1 MIKFRLFRKRKPK
14 IVRESKILR
23 MSLDKMPHVVK
34 NGTLLERYNIGLAA
48 VYIYEYEGLG
58 YYIVD
63 EPELNEQEKRL
74 YNIIMN
80 SLYYAMKPLEKEEP
94 VKYVEEQ
101 MISIAK
107 DLGIYEQVLESFD
120 KLKYYIIRDTLGY
133 GPLDVPLKDPRIED
147 ISLEGVGR
155 PVRVFHRDYSY
166 LDWLI
171 SNIIFDD
178 ESVLD
183 NTILMI
189 AHKAKKHVSTAFPIA
204 EGSLPEKHRVAITY
218 SREITPFGSS
228 ITIRKF
234 REEPFTICHLI
245 KFGTVSSL
253 MAAYWW
259 LLLENKGSVFIV
271 GEMASGK
278 SVHGHS
284 VLAAILSNKPL
295 LVTIEELWDLLSRH
309 KPVVKQGDMEYIDL
323 SDVDL
328 RILALDKGFNVSWK
342 KPKYIIRHRAP
353 RRLVKIVTE
362 SGRQIIVTEDHSLI
376 TTDGRNLYVKKP
388 LELNSGDKL
397 VVINRLELPKTTV
410 DIKQDEIL
418 KNILGDE
425 SSRVLPEG
433 NRDIIAKPELGYIL
447 GYILVQANDKT
458 SNLRIRVD
466 KNDDLVHE
474 KIKNCLD
481 SLGLKYEAVDRGV
494 SREYMLLDSSVA
506 YLLKRIVNLK
516 EELFRY
522 LFLFNREWLA
532 KFLEGIRDATK
543 SSEIVFDSEETAYKF
558 LHVLQYVGLGNSVS
572 IENVDGK
579 YVVKLD
585 SVTGSSS
592 NGPVVFENIREI
604 TMVEQ
609 SGGYVYDLEVPG
621 NETFEANTIIVHN
634 TTLLNTLATLLPPT
648 WKIVSVEDTPE
659 LRLPHIGWKPLVAR
673 HVYTLAESK
682 TEIGLFDLVKLAL
695 RERAQFIIVGEIRG
709 EEAYVFVQA
718 LATGHGGACT
728 FHGDSIKSMVMRLV
742 TPPINVPISF
752 LPLISN
758 VIITR
763 FIRIPGRKPMRRVI
777 EVDEITGVKG
787 ATDVDYIKVFYWDP
801 EKDKHY
807 PDDEEEVV
815 KKSVKLES
823 MARLLGWTK
832 DMVYEEL
839 VLRRKFL
846 ESLVEN
852 NILRYEDVVKHIQRF
867 YSERRRIRE

>member
-1 MIKFRLFRKRKPK
+1 MTKFRLIKRKPK
-14 IVRESKILR
+14 IIREFKIMR
-23 MSLDKMPHVVK
+23 MSIDSMSHIVK
-34 NGTLLERYNIGLAA
+34 NGTLLERYNVGPAS

-58 YYIVD
+58 YYIID
-63 EPELNEQEKRL
+63 EPELNEQEKQI
-74 YNIIMN
+74 YNIVMN

-94 VKYVEEQ
+94 IKYIEKQIVA
-101 MISIAK
+101 ITK
-107 DLGIYEQVLESFD
+107 DLGIYEQILDSFG
-120 KLKYYIIRDTLGY
+120 KLKYYIVRDTLGY
-133 GPLDVPLKDPRIED
+133 GPLDIPLKDPRIED
-147 ISLEGVGR
+147 ISIEGVNR

-171 SNIIFDD
+171 SNIVFDD
-178 ESVLD
+178 DSVLD

-204 EGSLPEKHRVAITY
+204 EGSLPEKHRVTITY

-228 ITIRKF
+228 ITVRKF

-259 LLLENKGSVFIV
+259 ILLENKGSVFIV

-284 VLAAILSNKPL
+284 VLVVILSNKPM
-295 LVTIEELWDLLSRH
+295 LVTIEELWDLLSKY
-309 KPVVKQGDMEYIDL
+309 KPIMKYGNMEYIDL
-323 SDVDL
+323 ADIDL
-328 RILALDKGFNVSWK
+328 KILALDKGFNVVWK
-342 KPKYIIRHRAP
+342 KPKYIIRHKAP
-353 RRLVKIVTE
+353 SKLVKIVTE
-362 SGRQIIVTEDHSLI
+362 SGRQVIVTKDHSII
-376 TTDGRNLYVKKP
+376 TTDGKNLYVKKP
-388 LELNSGDKL
+388 LELDSKDKL
-397 VVINRLELPKTTV
+397 IIVNKLELPKTIENIESV
-410 DIKQDEIL
+410 KVLEI
-418 KNILGDE
+418 ILGDKQFHL
-425 SSRVLPEG
+425 SSQ
-433 NRDIIAKPELGYIL
+433 NNYNIITKPELGYIL
-447 GYILVQANDKT
+447 GHIFVQADEKINSLEIK
-458 SNLRIRVD
+458 VD
-466 KNDDLVHE
+466 KNDIVVNE
-474 KIKNCLD
+474 KIKRCLD
-481 SLGLKYEAVDRGV
+481 ALGLKYKIVDKDG
-494 SREYMLLDSSVA
+494 SRKYVLLNDNEGC
-506 YLLKRIVNLK
+506 LLKHIVSPKERLLK
-516 EELFRY
+516 HI
-522 LFLFNREWLA
+522 FLFNREWLI
-532 KFLEGIRDATK
+532 KFLEGLRDSIR
-543 SSEIVFDSEETAYKF
+543 SPEIVLDSDKLVYKL
-558 LHVLQYVGLGNSVS
+558 LHVLQYVGLEGNVS

-579 YVVKLD
+579 YIIRFNGISKSLN
-585 SVTGSSS
+585 
-592 NGPVVFENIREI
+592 NGPVVFERVKEINII
-604 TMVEQ
+604 EQ
-609 SGGYVYDLEVPG
+609 ADGYVYDLEVPG

-634 TTLLNTLATLLPPT
+634 TTLLNALATLLPPA
-648 WKIVSVEDTPE
+648 WKIVTVEDTPE

-728 FHGDSIKSMVMRLV
+728 FHGDSIKSMIMRLV

-763 FIRIPGRKPMRRVI
+763 FIKIPGKVPMRRVI

-787 ATDVDYIKVFYWDP
+787 ATDVDYIRIFYWVP
-801 EKDKHY
+801 EEDKHY

-823 MARLLGWTK
+823 IARLLGWTK
-832 DMVYEEL
+832 DMMYEEL
-839 VLRRKFL
+839 VLRRNFL

-852 NILRYEDVVKHIQRF
+852 NILRYEDVVRHLQRF
-867 YSERRRIRE
+867 YNERRRTKE